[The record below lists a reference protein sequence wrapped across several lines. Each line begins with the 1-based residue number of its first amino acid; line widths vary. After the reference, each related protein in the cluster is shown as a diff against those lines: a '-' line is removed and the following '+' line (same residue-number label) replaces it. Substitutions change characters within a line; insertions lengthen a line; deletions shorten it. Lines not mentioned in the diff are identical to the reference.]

1 MEVPVSVKIFSM
13 SKSIDAS
20 LKAAVKGTTLVF
32 LGMAASAVLWFAT
45 KVLIVRNITTEE
57 LGVYSLAVAIVS
69 VAALLAR
76 SGLQDGATR
85 FVSISL
91 GKGQKD
97 IAAEYAR
104 SSVHLGFIFG
114 LLSSILLYALSGP
127 ISLYV
132 FYKPELVG
140 PLRAISIF
148 PLFTVLTIILVG
160 IIRGYGDVRPQV
172 YFIGIGQPLS
182 FLALVVVFFALGFSY
197 MGVVYSFVLAIGI
210 ALVGV
215 SIYSYKKVS
224 FNPFALRGGKHWK
237 ELLHFSLPLLG
248 VAMMGMVFNW
258 TDTLMLGRYTGTV
271 EVGIYSVS
279 ISLARLLTFVLG
291 AAGFVYMPIAG
302 ELYSKKQ
309 MYELKRSYQ
318 VLTKWVFSAT
328 LPAFFILFFFP
339 ETTIKFLF
347 GEGFIE
353 SATPLRLLA
362 LGYMTHVFMGINGI
376 VLMVMGLT
384 KRLMQISIFGALL
397 NISLNYI
404 LIKRLGYGI
413 NGAAIATT
421 ASYVAVTFINSLA
434 LYWHS
439 GVQPITAKYLR
450 PVAGSVVIG
459 LLLYVF
465 AKKVIFSFWLLPVYL
480 ALFVSGYLFS
490 LLITRSLDREDI
502 EIFEAVSKRTGM
514 EMKLIRRILHRFA
527 HE

>member
-13 SKSIDAS
+13 SESIDAS

-32 LGMAASAVLWFAT
+32 LGTAVSSVLWFAT

-57 LGVYSLAVAIVS
+57 LGIYSLAVAIVS
-69 VAALLAR
+69 VAALVAQ
-76 SGLQDGATR
+76 SGLQEGATR
-85 FVSISL
+85 FVSISI

-97 IAAEYAR
+97 VAAGFAR
-104 SSVHLGFIFG
+104 SSVQLGFTFG
-114 LLSSILLYALSGP
+114 LVSSIVLYALSEP
-127 ISLYV
+127 ISLHV

-140 PLRAISIF
+140 PLRGISLF
-148 PLFTVLTIILVG
+148 PLFTVLTTILVG
-160 IIRGYGDVRPQV
+160 VIRGYGDIRPKA
-172 YFIGIGQPLS
+172 YFLSIGQPLC
-182 FLALVVVFFALGFSY
+182 FLTLLIIFFAFGFSY
-197 MGVVYSFVLAIGI
+197 ISVVYAFVLAIGF
-210 ALVGV
+210 ALVCV

-224 FNPFALRGGKHWK
+224 FNPVSLKSGKHWK
-237 ELLHFSLPLLG
+237 ELLHFSIPLLG
-248 VAMMGMVFNW
+248 VAVMGMVFNW
-258 TDTLMLGRYTGTV
+258 TDTLMLGRYAGTV

-302 ELYSKKQ
+302 ELYSKNQ
-309 MYELKRSYQ
+309 MFELKRSYQ

-328 LPAFFILFFFP
+328 LPAFFVLFFFP

-362 LGYMTHVFMGINGI
+362 LGYMTHVFMGINSI

-397 NISLNYI
+397 NIALNYI

-421 ASYVAVTFINSLA
+421 ASYVAVTLINSLA

-450 PVAGSVVIG
+450 PVAGSAVIG

-480 ALFVSGYLFS
+480 VLFVSGYLFS

-502 EIFEAVSKRTGM
+502 EMFEAVSKRSGLRM
-514 EMKLIRRILHRFA
+514 EMLRKLIHKFA
-527 HE
+527 R